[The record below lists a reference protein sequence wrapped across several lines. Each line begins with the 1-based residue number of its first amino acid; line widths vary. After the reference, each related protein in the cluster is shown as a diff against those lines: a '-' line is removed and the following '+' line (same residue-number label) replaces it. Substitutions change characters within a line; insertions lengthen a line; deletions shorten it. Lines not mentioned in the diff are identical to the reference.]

1 MPREI
6 LNNDGRLEQLEQ
18 DLATLKGK
26 PTEMVWG
33 MKDRGF
39 GKESVI
45 ARWHENLGEVPT
57 TRLDD
62 ASHFLQE
69 DRPDVIAEAIKSLVA
84 QIS

>member
-6 LNNDGRLEQLEQ
+6 LRNDDRLEQLEQ
-18 DLATLKGK
+18 DLAKLKGK
-26 PTEMVWG
+26 PTEMVFG

-45 ARWHENLGEVPT
+45 ARWHGALGDVPT

-69 DRPDVIAEAIKSLVA
+69 DRPEVIAETIERLVA